1 MTEMVAL
8 FEEAISEY
16 FAQLAVSIPESGA
29 PELSAW
35 KQVEDLG
42 YTLIGVPESLGGSG
56 GSVQEASAVARAAGA
71 HAVALPLVDTLLGA
85 WLLSVSQA
93 PVPAGPITVA
103 LAEPDGFKLTSDDS
117 GWRVSGRAERVPWGR
132 VSSVVVLGEAPDGT
146 SRTALLPPGSGAAS
160 GGPNLAGEPR
170 DTLVFDGT
178 PVAGDQ
184 VRAIPDWVTNGEVMT
199 RGSLLRSVACLG
211 ALEQVRDRTVEYAK
225 SRHQFGQPI
234 AKFQAVQHLIALI
247 GVDVALARTSLMAAV
262 GTLRADVPAD
272 RMQAALARVMCD
284 RAALLAARRAHQV
297 HGAIG
302 VTREYALQRYTSRLL
317 AWRQDFG
324 SEYHWAQV
332 VAEQVATGMDMW
344 PTVVASRPDF

>member
-16 FAQLAVSIPESGA
+16 FAELAVSIPATGA

-56 GSVQEASAVARAAGA
+56 GSMQEASAVARAAGA
-71 HAVALPLVDTLLGA
+71 HAVPLPIVETLLGA

-93 PVPAGPITVA
+93 PVPAGSITVA
-103 LAEPDGFKLTSDDS
+103 LAGLDGFTLTSDEA
-117 GWRVSGRAERVPWGR
+117 GWRVFGRAERVPWGR
-132 VSSVVVLGEAPDGT
+132 VSSLVVLGEAADGT
-146 SRTALLPPGSGAAS
+146 SRTALLPPGSGPVS
-160 GGPNLAGEPR
+160 VGSNLAGEPR
-170 DTLVFDGT
+170 DTLVFGGV
-178 PVAGDQ
+178 PVPAGQ
-184 VRAIPDWVTNGEVMT
+184 VWTAPDWVTADEVTT
-199 RGSLLRSVACLG
+199 RGSLLRSMACIG
-211 ALEQVRDRTVEYAK
+211 ALERVRDQTVEYAK
-225 SRHQFGQPI
+225 SRQQFGQPI

-262 GTLRADVPAD
+262 DALRADAPAD

-284 RAALLAARRAHQV
+284 RAAVLVSRRAHQV

-302 VTREYALQRYTSRLL
+302 VTREYALQRFTSRLL

-332 VAEQVATGMDMW
+332 VGEQVATGTGLW
-344 PTVVASRPDF
+344 PAVVASRPDF